1 MNAAE
6 DDVPA
11 LIRQIRTCESLD
23 DVADNI
29 LRQEQGLDDDE
40 DDYDDNAAYTT
51 SNLSTFETELSGKMG
66 ELRLENGSV
75 RFLGGTSNLIY
86 LDPTDDADE
95 GIAGVEMVQQQEDPL
110 TSWSAVTTDT
120 ELIVHLINS
129 KCFFLLLFSFVSTFV
144 HPRMSYMSPIY
155 PKIALTLKDFCM

>member
-1 MNAAE
+1 MVQAILNAAE

-29 LRQEQGLDDDE
+29 LRQEQGLDEEE
-40 DDYDDNAAYTT
+40 DDYDDNVTYIN

-86 LDPTDDADE
+86 LDPTEDDDS
-95 GIAGVEMVQQQEDPL
+95 GIAGVETVQQQEEPL
-110 TSWSAVTTDT
+110 TSWTTVTTDT
-120 ELIVHLINS
+120 ELLVHLINMVS
-129 KCFFLLLFSFVSTFV
+129 AHFV
-144 HPRMSYMSPIY
+144 
-155 PKIALTLKDFCM
+155 